1 MEILHNFFA
10 LFCTFLT
17 FYVLFSFELELVLIC
32 LGFDSLFLC
41 FVKEVLLWGFENA
54 RGLVGTRR

>member
-1 MEILHNFFA
+1 M
-10 LFCTFLT
+10 
-17 FYVLFSFELELVLIC
+17 LIC